1 MAKAKEEK
9 KEIKKELVFD
19 KSKKYSVEEAL
30 KFAREL
36 SKRKFDESVELH
48 ANLGIDPKKGEE
60 QVRGVVALPYGTGKT
75 VKIAVFTSPA
85 GEKEAKDAGA
95 DIVGGEELI
104 NEIKT
109 SQKIN
114 FDVAVATPDMMPK
127 IAPLAKILGP
137 KGLMPSP
144 KNETVTTKVKA
155 TIEGL
160 KKGKI
165 VFKNDD
171 TANIHVAV
179 GKLSFSDANLIANIN
194 EFISVL
200 KKSKPSTSKGA
211 YIKGLTLATTMGPG
225 IKLEA

>member
-1 MAKAKEEK
+1 MAKAKKEK
-9 KEIKKELVFD
+9 KEAFTFD
-19 KSKKYSVEEAL
+19 RSKKYSVEEAL
-30 KFAREL
+30 KIAREA
-36 SKRKFDESVELH
+36 SKAKFDQSVELH
-48 ANLGIDPKKGEE
+48 ANLGINPKKGEE
-60 QVRGVVALPYGTGKT
+60 QVRGTVALPHGTGKSIR
-75 VKIAVFTSPA
+75 IAAFVSGA
-85 GEKEAKDAGA
+85 NEKEAKDAGA

-109 SQKIN
+109 KGKIE
-114 FDVAVATPDMMPK
+114 FDVAITTPDMMPK
-127 IAPLAKILGP
+127 IAALAKILGP

-144 KNETVTTKVKA
+144 KSETVTTKVKA

-179 GKLSFSDANLIANIN
+179 GKLSFDDAKLVANIN

-200 KKSKPSTSKGA
+200 KKAKPASSKGI
-211 YIKGLTLATTMGPG
+211 YIKTLVLSTTMGPG